1 MLTFSVLPAAELKKR
16 LMKKAPAN
24 KPLAL
29 VVMRAKKNSKHN
41 LSIKLNKISARNH
54 ERIA

>member
-24 KPLAL
+24 KPLTLA
-29 VVMRAKKNSKHN
+29 VMLARKTV
-41 LSIKLNKISARNH
+41 SIISVLKLKSQFVITR
-54 ERIA
+54 E